1 MNPRRRLILQGTAA
15 ILLAGLAAATW
26 LVATAR
32 VPDLDDYR
40 AGTLLTDRSGVPLR
54 VRLGHLEQDNRPVR
68 SEAISPWAKAALVS
82 AEDKRFDRHVGL
94 DPIALCRAIV
104 QNVVNGRRISG
115 ASTLSTQ
122 VIRLTELRPRT
133 LTTKLLEAASAIR
146 MEQVLDKDA
155 ILEQHINR
163 APFGGNLTGI
173 EAAARH
179 YFDKAARDLTLAE
192 SALLMGVPQS
202 PARLRPDRHPEA
214 ARKRMH
220 YVLERMEKDGKIT
233 RAQRLAAAQQPVE
246 ADRGERPFLAPH
258 FSDFVLQQTQR
269 QGTLQTTLDAT
280 LQNTVE
286 RVVSRHFATWNG
298 RNIHGAAVVILDV
311 RTGAIRAML
320 GSPDYD
326 NRAQSGMV
334 NAATARRSPGSALKP
349 FIYAMALEQGT
360 ISPGSLLDDSPTQ
373 YRDIRPDNFD
383 DTYRGT
389 VSARDALIQSLNIP
403 VLRLTETI
411 GLQHTLDGLRSL
423 GLSTLSRPAED
434 YGVGIALGGG
444 EVRLLDLVNAY
455 ACIARGG
462 QYLPYRFLDDA
473 EPAIPRTVLSPETAF
488 MISDMLGGRERSM
501 DLFGHIADAVLPRIA
516 WKTGTS
522 SGYRDVWTIAW
533 NPDLVI
539 GVWLGNPDGSST
551 PEFTGASVA
560 APIVADLFRQLC
572 PASADTWFTPPE
584 PLRQRTLA
592 DGTTE
597 WYMPGISPAPS
608 SATQTAQ
615 PEKPLQIK
623 SPADGTTFGWL
634 REAPYEQSI
643 ALQAAVT
650 SPETLLHWFANG
662 IHIGTTSGST
672 PLHWQLQKGDWTLVC
687 STPEGS
693 QARATITVAERQ

>member
-1 MNPRRRLILQGTAA
+1 MNRRRRLILCGSAA
-15 ILLAGLAAATW
+15 ILLGGLATAAW
-26 LVATAR
+26 LVATAQ

-40 AGTLLTDRSGVPLR
+40 AGTLLTDRSGIPLR
-54 VRLGHLEQDNRPVR
+54 VRLGHLEQDSRPVH
-68 SEAISPWAKAALVS
+68 SEAISPWAKAAMVS
-82 AEDKRFDRHVGL
+82 AEDKRFARHAGL

-122 VIRLTELRPRT
+122 VIRLTEPRPRT
-133 LTTKLLEAASAIR
+133 MTTKLLEAAAAIR
-146 MEQVLDKDA
+146 MEQAMDKDA

-192 SALLMGVPQS
+192 AALLMGVPQS

-233 RAQRLAAAQQPVE
+233 RAQRLAAEQQSVD
-246 ADRGERPFLAPH
+246 AGRGRRPFLAPH

-269 QGTLQTTLDAT
+269 QGTLQTTLDAP
-280 LQNTVE
+280 LQTAVE
-286 RVVSRHFATWNG
+286 RVVNRHIATWSG
-298 RNIHGAAVVILDV
+298 RNIYGAAVVVLDV

-360 ISPGSLLDDSPTQ
+360 ISPDSLLDDSPTQ

-383 DTYRGT
+383 KNYRGE

-411 GLQHTLDGLRSL
+411 GLQNTLDGLRSL

-462 QYLPYRFLDDA
+462 QYLPYRVLEES
-473 EPAIPRTVLSPETAF
+473 EPAKSRSVFSPETAF

-533 NPDLVI
+533 NPEVVI

-551 PEFTGASVA
+551 PEFTGAGDA

-584 PLRQRTLA
+584 ALRQRTLA
-592 DGTTE
+592 NGTTE
-597 WYMPGISPAPS
+597 WYVPGISPTPS
-608 SATQTAQ
+608 SASQTAQ
-615 PEKPLQIK
+615 TDKPLQIK
-623 SPADGTTFGWL
+623 RPVNGTTFGL
-634 REAPYEQSI
+634 VSHAPYEQSI
-643 ALQAAVT
+643 DLQAEAVST
-650 SPETLLHWFANG
+650 ETLLHWFANG
-662 IHIGTTSGST
+662 IHIGTTSGSR
-672 PLHWQLQKGDWTLVC
+672 PLHWPLQKGNWTLVC
-687 STPEGS
+687 STPDGR
-693 QARATITVAERQ
+693 QARSTITVAER